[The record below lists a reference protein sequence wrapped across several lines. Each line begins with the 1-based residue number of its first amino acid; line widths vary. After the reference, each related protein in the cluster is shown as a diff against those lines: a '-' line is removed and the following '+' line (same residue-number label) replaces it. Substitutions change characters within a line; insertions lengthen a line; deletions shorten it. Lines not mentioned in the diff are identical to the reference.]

1 MVSVSPEC
9 LCILFILP
17 TILSSTLQ
25 SALTFTVTSQHAVP
39 SLRSGCRLLR
49 QVPLGLAEHALPPKR
64 RKAGVPADFLRQKS
78 LYFTIMLNMCVK
90 CSLSGCMKF
99 RQAFLWWLLFLRSSE
114 GWRWK
119 FSEGDGEITMPQ
131 GSECYYLHPV
141 KNTSVL
147 PNIGSFT
154 SSLVLLSVCQGFGS
168 CLEGCVLTWQITCG
182 TLDSCSPAEYRID
195 YHSKWRFLSTVMPV
209 WCVANSSRICVS
221 ESRWISD
228 WETAVVFEQLN
239 SEYNFW

>member
-9 LCILFILP
+9 LCIIFILP
-17 TILSSTLQ
+17 TMLSSALQ

-39 SLRSGCRLLR
+39 SLGSGCRLLR
-49 QVPLGLAEHALPPKR
+49 QVPLGLAMHALPPKR
-64 RKAGVPADFLRQKS
+64 RKAGVPADFLRQNS
-78 LYFTIMLNMCVK
+78 LYFTIMLNMSVK

-99 RQAFLWWLLFLRSSE
+99 RQVFLWGLLFLRSSEGMSE

-119 FSEGDGEITMPQ
+119 FSEGDGEITLPQ
-131 GSECYYLHPV
+131 GSECCYLHPV

-182 TLDSCSPAEYRID
+182 MLDRQA
-195 YHSKWRFLSTVMPV
+195 V
-209 WCVANSSRICVS
+209 SSSWV
-221 ESRWISD
+221 
-228 WETAVVFEQLN
+228 
-239 SEYNFW
+239 